1 MQNMAYKVLTTEI
14 VINGNTFRRVAEVE
28 IESSA
33 KLIEDTCKIKLPA
46 TARLKRGG
54 QYITAVETA
63 KYFKA
68 GDEVV
73 VKLGYDGKLRTEF
86 VGFVKSIK
94 PGTPVEVVC
103 EDAVYLLRRKNLKK
117 AFKKVTLKTLLEYVV
132 AGTGIKISENIP
144 SVTFDVFYFRDTTA
158 AYALQK
164 LKEEYGLLIYFISPK
179 VLHAALAYHNDKKE
193 VKYVIGKK
201 GNLIDDSLEWQEEED
216 VNIRI
221 KAVHIIKYNTKIIRF
236 YPEKENKEGEL
247 KTIFVYNLSNIKDLE
262 ARAKAEADKYKYQGY
277 KGSLNSFLLP
287 NAQRGNVANIVNED
301 FPEKSGKYIVD
312 KVTTTFG
319 TGGARRKVEVGLKV

>member
-1 MQNMAYKVLTTEI
+1 MAYKVLTSEI
-14 VINGNTFRRVAEVE
+14 IINGNTFRRVAEVE

-46 TARLKRGG
+46 TARLKRAG

-63 KYFKA
+63 KHFKP
-68 GDEVV
+68 GDEVI

-86 VGFVKSIK
+86 VGYVKSIK

-103 EDAVYLLRRKNLKK
+103 EDAVYLLRRKNLKR
-117 AFKKVTLKTLLEYVV
+117 AFRKVTLKTLLNYIIE
-132 AGTGIKISENIP
+132 GTGIKISEKIP
-144 SVTFDVFYFRDTTA
+144 DVTFDVFYFRDTTA

-164 LKEEYGLLIYFISPK
+164 LKEEYGLLIYFIKPK
-179 VLHAALAYHNDKKE
+179 VLHVTLAYHNDKKE
-193 VKYVIGKK
+193 VKYVIGKR
-201 GNLIDDSLEWQEEED
+201 GNIIDDSLEWQEEDD
-216 VNIRI
+216 VNVRI
-221 KAVHIIKYNTKIIRF
+221 KAVHIRKDNTKITRF

-262 ARAKAEADKYKYQGY
+262 ARAKAEALKYKYTGY
-277 KGSLNSFLLP
+277 KGNLNSFLLP
-287 NAQRGNVANIVNED
+287 NIARGNVANILNEN

-319 TGGARRKVEVGLKV
+319 TGGARRKVELGLKV